1 MKHCPECN
9 KNYADP
15 TLVYCLDDG
24 TQLIYGSA
32 VEEAE
37 TIILGTGATEHK
49 TERLGKTGKIRT
61 PQRFNSRRKTVFAG
75 ILGIAIILVAGIGT
89 YVYYGRSPSEQI
101 RSIAVMP
108 FVNGTGSQDFEY
120 LSDGMTE
127 SLISSLA
134 QVPDLK
140 VMSRTSVFH
149 YKGK

>member
-1 MKHCPECN
+1 
-9 KNYADP
+9 
-15 TLVYCLDDG
+15 
-24 TQLIYGSA
+24 
-32 VEEAE
+32 
-37 TIILGTGATEHK
+37 
-49 TERLGKTGKIRT
+49 
-61 PQRFNSRRKTVFAG
+61 
-75 ILGIAIILVAGIGT
+75 GT

-149 YKGK
+149 YKGKEVDPKSIASELNVQAVLTGTLTQQGENLSISVELIDPQDNSQLWGQQYNRKLTDVFAVQQEMANEITEKLRVKLTG